1 MTNTACN
8 FQVKIYCFT
17 RGTIFRVI
25 AYRKAVYPVTNER
38 SSLVVKIDKEL
49 HKQIKAACAV
59 NDISI
64 RDYIIGL
71 IEKDM
76 QKRNKQNKNE

>member
-1 MTNTACN
+1 M
-8 FQVKIYCFT
+8 
-17 RGTIFRVI
+17 
-25 AYRKAVYPVTNER
+25 VYLVANER

-49 HKQIKAACAV
+49 HKQIKATCAV

-71 IEKDM
+71 VEKDM
-76 QKRNKQNKNE
+76 QERNKQNKNE